1 MTNYAQ
7 DKSDG
12 LWRRSLYTFWKRTVM
27 PPAMQVLDASSR
39 EYCTVRET
47 RTNTPLQALNLM
59 NDTTYVE
66 AARLMAQRMM
76 TAGGEKPESR
86 LAYGLR
92 LAAGRGPDEI
102 EKRLLL
108 DNLQTQVEYFRRHPQ
123 KAEQLLAVGSKHYD
137 TKLRADELAAYS
149 VVASL
154 ILNLDEVITKQ

>member
-7 DKSDG
+7 DKDEG

-27 PPAMQVLDASSR
+27 PPAMQVFDASSR

-76 TAGGEKPESR
+76 IEGGTKPEDR
-86 LAYGLR
+86 LAFGLR
-92 LAAGRGPDEI
+92 LAAGRSPDEAD
-102 EKRLLL
+102 KRLLL
-108 DNLQTQVEYFRRHPQ
+108 DNFETQLNYFQGHPQ
-123 KAEQLLAVGSKHYD
+123 EAAQLLAVGTKPSD
-137 TKLRADELAAYS
+137 TKLKREELAAYAT
-149 VVASL
+149 VASL